1 MQKKVIATLISGA
14 FAGAAGVAYAGPISI
29 ASVTTYATEAIGAT
43 TQIANPAV
51 AYSLT
56 NPLAAPSS
64 QTVRFSV
71 DSGSLASCPTLV
83 FTGTAGAALT
93 IGAGTRVSNNTA
105 CDFSVAV
112 ALGAPVPSNAT
123 LSFTGGTVVGATALS
138 TSGGLVNV
146 AVQVRDNGGN
156 VVESNTGALARS
168 ANAWT
173 ATVTASSAFAP
184 PETRRIDVAANPPLT
199 AFTANGIAV
208 AGVVNLGRVRVAE
221 TTGQQ
226 FAGNGTTEVNF
237 ANSTTQT
244 LSLTVTGT
252 FQATAATFLSGTSDC
267 GTVLAGSTLTLNAGR
282 TSGTVTGV
290 DITGVTAGSSG
301 KDVFVC
307 YSDAVGGTGVIP
319 VSQFAISAGSYNA
332 TNAAPFTTATALSGG
347 LYNLTLNGSQ
357 IDIRNYVPSNTSGW
371 TSAYRI
377 INTGAVAAAVT
388 GQVILADGTL
398 GATSALISSSIN
410 PGGVAVVSAA
420 QIEAAL
426 GAITAVGGV
435 GPRLRLTAPTD
446 SLRVQ
451 AFACQPNGA
460 CFLNSDA
467 MGVDAGGVTQTNDAR

>member
-71 DSGSLASCPTLV
+71 DSGSLASCPTLA

-93 IGAGTRVSNNTA
+93 IGAGALASNNTA

-112 ALGAPVPSNAT
+112 ATAPVPSNAT

-138 TSGGLVNV
+138 TSGGVVNV
-146 AVQVRDNGGN
+146 TVQVRDNGGN

-173 ATVTASSAFAP
+173 ATVTASSAFAT

-252 FQATAATFLSGTSDC
+252 FQATTATFLSGASDC
-267 GTVLAGSTLTLNAGR
+267 STQLPGSTFTLNAGR

-307 YSDAVGGTGVIP
+307 YSDPVGATGVIP
-319 VSQFAISAGSYNA
+319 VSQFAISAGSYDA

-451 AFACQPNGA
+451 AFACQPNGT

>member
-93 IGAGTRVSNNTA
+93 IGAGARVSNNTA

-112 ALGAPVPSNAT
+112 AAGAPVPSNAT

-252 FQATAATFLSGTSDC
+252 FQATTSTFLSGSSDC
-267 GTVLAGSTLTLNAGR
+267 GTALAGSTLTLNAGR

-290 DITGVTAGSSG
+290 DITGVTPVSSV

-307 YSDAVGGTGVIP
+307 YSDNGTGVIP
-319 VSQFAISAGSYNA
+319 VSQFAISAGSYDA
-332 TNAAPFTTATALSGG
+332 TNAAFTTLTALSGG

-388 GQVILADGTL
+388 GQVILADGTP

-451 AFACQPNGA
+451 AFACQPNGT

>member
-93 IGAGTRVSNNTA
+93 IGAGARVSNNTA

-138 TSGGLVNV
+138 TSGGVVNV
-146 AVQVRDNGGN
+146 TVQVRDNGGN

-173 ATVTASSAFAP
+173 ATVTASSAFAT

-252 FQATAATFLSGTSDC
+252 FQATTSTFLSGSSDC
-267 GTVLAGSTLTLNAGR
+267 GTALAGSTLTLNAGR

-290 DITGVTAGSSG
+290 DITGVTPVSSV

-307 YSDAVGGTGVIP
+307 YSDNGTGVIP
-319 VSQFAISAGSYNA
+319 VSQFAISAGSYDA
-332 TNAAPFTTATALSGG
+332 TNAAFTTLTALSGG

>member
-71 DSGSLASCPTLV
+71 DSGSLASCPTLA

-138 TSGGLVNV
+138 TSGGVVNV
-146 AVQVRDNGGN
+146 TVQVRDNGGN

-252 FQATAATFLSGTSDC
+252 FQATTSTFLSGSSDC
-267 GTVLAGSTLTLNAGR
+267 GTALAGSTLTLNAGR

-290 DITGVTAGSSG
+290 DITGVTPVSSV

-307 YSDAVGGTGVIP
+307 YSDNGTGVIP
-319 VSQFAISAGSYNA
+319 VSQFAISAGSYDA
-332 TNAAPFTTATALSGG
+332 TNAAFTTLTALSGG

>member
-138 TSGGLVNV
+138 TSGGVVNV
-146 AVQVRDNGGN
+146 TVQVRDNGGN

-173 ATVTASSAFAP
+173 ATVTASSAFAT

-252 FQATAATFLSGTSDC
+252 FQATTSTFLSGSSDC
-267 GTVLAGSTLTLNAGR
+267 GTALAGSTLTLNAGR

-307 YSDAVGGTGVIP
+307 YSDNGTGVIP
-319 VSQFAISAGSYNA
+319 VSQFAISAGSYDA
-332 TNAAPFTTATALSGG
+332 TNAAFTTLTALSGG